1 LSNAESSKTIAT
13 PSNTITYTLS
23 TLTDSNHKQCL
34 GINTASVHIE
44 VMACEPTEEPIMPNV
59 LLYGNNLQI
68 KNLHSNTSLKI
79 YNELGQIIYEN
90 KNYQNNWQA
99 LVSAGIYLIKL
110 NYKDSTNQ
118 DLTLSLKLLV
128 LK

>member
-1 LSNAESSKTIAT
+1 
-13 PSNTITYTLS
+13 
-23 TLTDSNHKQCL
+23 L

-44 VMACEPTEEPIMPNV
+44 VMACEPTEEPIIPNV

-99 LVSAGIYLIKL
+99 LVSSGVYFLGL
-110 NYKDSTNQ
+110 NYVDIKG
-118 DLTLSLKLLV
+118 DLVNIKVKFTV
-128 LK
+128 IR